1 MFSWN
6 FSSSTIKQLINI
18 ALGAYFTFIVAL
30 LLAVFCYPGST
41 HRDNST
47 VGYSITHNFLSD
59 LGRTI
64 AYSGEQN
71 FLSSTLFV
79 MGTTLVCI
87 GLITYFLVM
96 PAIVNKSKLSKTLAQ
111 VGSLAGMLCGLAFM
125 GVGFTPHNYYPD
137 AHMFA
142 VKLGF
147 QLFLVVMLLHS
158 MAIMKN
164 EVGLSKGVGICSFHV
179 YSLLLYLFIELGTL
193 YKRGEWFSDSCG
205 LAKDYRIGIIY
216 HYFCSIFNVEKAYS
230 DFVSNIIII

>member
-6 FSSSTIKQLINI
+6 FSSSTIRQMINI
-18 ALGAYFTFIVAL
+18 ALGSYYTFIVAL
-30 LLAVFCYPGST
+30 LLAVYCYPGST

-47 VGYSITHNFLSD
+47 LGYSMTHNFLSD

-64 AYSGEQN
+64 VYSGTQN

-87 GLITYFLVM
+87 GLIAYFLVM
-96 PAIVNKSKLSKTLAQ
+96 PVIVNKSKLSKVLAQ
-111 VGSLAGMLCGLAFM
+111 IGSLAGMLCGLAFM

-142 VKLGF
+142 VRMGF

-164 EVGLSKGVGICSFHV
+164 EVGLSKNSVWVYAVFMSILCYYIYLLNWGPPIKEGNGLVIHV
-179 YSLLLYLFIELGTL
+179 VWQKITVLGLSTTVFVQSLMLKNHIRALSQT
-193 YKRGEWFSDSCG
+193 S
-205 LAKDYRIGIIY
+205 
-216 HYFCSIFNVEKAYS
+216 
-230 DFVSNIIII
+230 